1 MTDSLTQNSNHTM
14 LRMEEVKEFITK
26 QKQTIERTGQ
36 VFGQVRAGIQESS
49 GYMDIL
55 KQKSVEMESV
65 RTEIV
70 AAAQNSAALS
80 EENAATIQEVQAA
93 LESAYGEIHVL
104 SEKTGE
110 LDALSA
116 QMRGS
121 VGAFQV

>member
-1 MTDSLTQNSNHTM
+1 
-14 LRMEEVKEFITK
+14 
-26 QKQTIERTGQ
+26 
-36 VFGQVRAGIQESS
+36 
-49 GYMDIL
+49 MDIL
-55 KQKSVEMESV
+55 KQKSAEMESV